1 MTQKTRQTQLFTGGV
16 FVGDMDNPVVKS
28 DETQAKVPTARKID
42 NIVSVTQAE
51 YDSLAEPDAS
61 TIYLVAD

>member
-28 DETQAKVPTARKID
+28 DEVQAKVPTAQKID
-42 NIVSVTQAE
+42 NMVAVTQAE
-51 YDSLAEPDAS
+51 YDAIVEPDER
-61 TIYLVAD
+61 TVYMIVD

>member
-1 MTQKTRQTQLFTGGV
+1 MTQKTKQTQLFTGGV

-28 DETQAKVPTARKID
+28 DETQAKVPNAGKID

-51 YDSLAEPDAS
+51 YDALAEPDES
-61 TIYLVAD
+61 TMYLVNG

>member
-28 DETQAKVPTARKID
+28 NETQAKVPTARKID

-51 YDSLAEPDAS
+51 FDALAEPDPRTMYA
-61 TIYLVAD
+61 IVE